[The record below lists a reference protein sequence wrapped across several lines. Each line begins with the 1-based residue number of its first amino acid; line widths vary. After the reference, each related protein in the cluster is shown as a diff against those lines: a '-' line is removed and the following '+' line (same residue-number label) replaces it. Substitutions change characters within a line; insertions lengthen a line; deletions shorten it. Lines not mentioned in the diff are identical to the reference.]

1 MRDSSDAATVR
12 FLDRSTPP
20 HVLTLILVA
29 GISALNMSIFLPS
42 LTAMSRYFGADYA
55 VMQLAVSLYLAA
67 TAGVQIIVGPVSDR
81 FGRRPVLLTSLA
93 LFVIFTLGAMVAQSV
108 EVFLIF
114 RMLQAVVATGIV
126 LSRAIVRD
134 MFAADKSAS
143 MIGYVTMGMA
153 VVPMIGPLIGGA
165 LEQAFFW
172 QATFAFLAV
181 AGIFVLVLTWIDL
194 GETGTGQGMTFAE
207 QARGFPELLRS
218 PRFWGYVMCTA
229 FSSGAFFALLGGAS
243 FVASVSFG
251 LDPVFAGLALGAP
264 AVGYIVGNYLSGRYS
279 ETIGLN
285 RMAMLGTGVST
296 AAMGLSL
303 VIGLNGIIDPLTF
316 FGLCSFLGV
325 GNGMTMP
332 NAIAGSLSVR
342 PELAGTA
349 SGLGGAI
356 MIGGGAAMSAFS
368 GLLLTEETGP
378 IPLQLMM
385 FLSSIASLIAI
396 ILVIRRARR
405 LGEA

>member
-1 MRDSSDAATVR
+1 MQDASDAATVR

-42 LTAMSRYFGADYA
+42 LTAMSLYFEADYA
-55 VMQLAVSLYLAA
+55 IMQLAVSLYLAA
-67 TAGVQIIVGPVSDR
+67 TAGIQIIVGPVSDR

-93 LFVIFTLGAMVAQSV
+93 LFVLFTLGAMLAQSV
-108 EVFLIF
+108 EVFLVF

-134 MFAADKSAS
+134 MFSTEKSAS

-181 AGIFVLVLTWIDL
+181 AGTLVLVLTWVDL
-194 GETGTGQGMTFAE
+194 GETGTGRGMTFAE

-218 PRFWGYVMCTA
+218 PRFWGYVLCSA

-264 AVGYIVGNYLSGRYS
+264 AVGYIAGNYVSGRFS
-279 ETIGLN
+279 EQVGLN
-285 RMAMLGTGVST
+285 RMSLLGTGIST
-296 AAMGLSL
+296 AAMGVSF
-303 VIGLNGIIDPLTF
+303 VFGVFGDIGPVAF

-332 NAIAGSLSVR
+332 NAIAGSMSVR

-378 IPLQLMM
+378 APLQLMM
-385 FLSSIASLIAI
+385 FLSSVASMVAI
-396 ILVIRRARR
+396 LLVIRRARR

>member
-1 MRDSSDAATVR
+1 MQDASSASPVR

-20 HVLTLILVA
+20 HLVTLILIA

-42 LTAMSRYFGADYA
+42 LTAMSIYFNVDYT
-55 VMQLAVSLYLAA
+55 VMQLAVSLYLGA
-67 TAGVQIIVGPVSDR
+67 TAAIQVIIGPLSDR
-81 FGRRPVLLTSLA
+81 LGRRPVMLGSLF
-93 LFVIFTLGAMVAQSV
+93 LFVVFSLGAMLATSI
-108 EVFLIF
+108 EIFLMF
-114 RMLQAVVATGIV
+114 RMLQAIIATGIV

-134 MFAADKSAS
+134 MFSADKSAS

-153 VVPMIGPLIGGA
+153 VIPMVGPMIGGA
-165 LEQAFFW
+165 LEQALFW
-172 QATFAFLAV
+172 QASFGFLAA
-181 AGIFVLVLTWIDL
+181 AGTVVLILAWADQ
-194 GETGTGQGMTFAE
+194 GETGQGGDMTLRE

-218 PRFWGYVMCTA
+218 QRFWGYVFCSA
-229 FSSGAFFALLGGAS
+229 FASGAFFALLGGAS
-243 FVASVSFG
+243 FVASVSFD
-251 LDPVFAGLALGAP
+251 LTPLQAGLALGTP
-264 AVGYIVGNYLSGRYS
+264 ALGYIVGNYVSGRYS
-279 ETIGLN
+279 EVVGLN
-285 RMAMLGTGVST
+285 RMALLGAAVSS

-303 VIGLNGIIDPLTF
+303 VLGLMGLINAVLF
-316 FGLCSFLGV
+316 FGLCSFLGL

-378 IPLQLMM
+378 APLQLMM
-385 FLSSIASLIAI
+385 FLSSVGSMVAI
-396 ILVIRRARR
+396 LLVIRRARR